1 VGDEKLRLRGVTY
14 GTFRPG
20 ADESP
25 WPSVSRVTDDLEM
38 MSAAGIN
45 ALRTYSPPPTWLLDA
60 AHDRGIRVLVG
71 LPWEQHIAFLERRAV
86 ARSIAARVSD
96 GVRLC
101 SGHPAVLGYAIGN
114 EIPASIVRWHGRLA
128 VENFIERLHDRLKRI
143 DANALVTYVNYPTTE
158 YLQLPFLDF
167 ACFNVYLETP
177 DDLAAYIRRLQ
188 HLAGDRPLVLG
199 ELGLD
204 SRRDGEAAQA
214 EALRWQLETAVAQG
228 CAGTFVFAWTDE
240 WHRSGQDIENW
251 DFGLVTRSR
260 NPKPALE
267 TVSQAYTAPVDRRE
281 QDWPRIS
288 VVICTYNGERW
299 LPGCFEALSRVD
311 YPDWEAIV
319 VSDGSVDRS
328 VELARDRP
336 GVRLIESTEN
346 RGLASARNLGLGA
359 ATGEIVAYLDDDA
372 RPDADWLRQLA
383 LAFQCS
389 SHAAIGGPN
398 LAPPDDGPVAQCVA
412 AAPGGP
418 VHVLVDDDLAE
429 HIPGCNMAI
438 RRDCL
443 EVIGGFDPR
452 YWIAG
457 DDVDLCW
464 RLQREGYTIG
474 FSPAAVVWHHRRAS
488 VRRYL
493 KQQYEYGKAEGLL
506 HEKWPE
512 RYNRLG
518 HLSWHGR
525 VYGRGS
531 DGPTVGRR
539 ARIHYGSWGSR
550 LFQSIYESDLPGGAF
565 RWLPALP
572 ESYLLLAALTVLGL
586 LGLEWPPLLVVLPFV
601 AVGLFAVVLSAMTST
616 AAATRSWRCRSR
628 AARWAMVGLTILL
641 HLLQPMARL
650 AGRLRGGV
658 SPWRRRCSSTY
669 SWPWPR
675 KTKIWS
681 EHWRPAEDWLAS
693 VESRLQSTCH
703 AVARGGDL
711 DRWDLQ
717 VRGGAL
723 GVVRL
728 LFAVEEHGQGRQVAR
743 FRWWPR
749 YSRGLVGALSTL
761 ITLGAAALLGGSMA
775 IGGALGAM
783 ALILVAFGVRDCAAA
798 AGSVVG
804 AVSEPLR
811 QPVSHPI
818 AEPMPEPVV
827 RPIVVSAPAPRGRE
841 GRLFWGDETPSAGQR
856 VES

>member
-1 VGDEKLRLRGVTY
+1 MGSEKLHVRGVTY

-20 ADESP
+20 EDESP
-25 WPSVSRVTDDLEM
+25 WPPRPKVADDLDM
-38 MSAAGIN
+38 MAAAGIN
-45 ALRTYSPPPTWLLDA
+45 ALRTYVPPPAWLLDA
-60 AHDRGIRVLVG
+60 AHDRGLRVLVG
-71 LPWEQHIAFLERRAV
+71 LPWEQHVAFLERRAIG
-86 ARSIAARVSD
+86 RSIAARVSD
-96 GVRLC
+96 NVRLC
-101 SGHPAVLGYAIGN
+101 AGHPAVLGYAVGN
-114 EIPASIVRWHGRLA
+114 EIPASIVRWHGRVA
-128 VENFIERLHDRLKRI
+128 VESFIERLYDRLKRI
-143 DANALVTYVNYPTTE
+143 EADALVTYVNYPTTE

-177 DDLAAYIRRLQ
+177 AAFSAYIRRLQ
-188 HLAGDRPLVLG
+188 HLVGDQPLVLA

-204 SRRDGEAAQA
+204 SRRHGEEAQA
-214 EALRWQLETAVAQG
+214 EALRWQIDTAVAQG

-240 WHRSGQDIENW
+240 WHRSGSDIEDW

-260 NPKPALE
+260 HPKPALDAVTQVY
-267 TVSQAYTAPVDRRE
+267 TVPADRRG
-281 QDWPRIS
+281 QGWPRMS
-288 VVICTYNGERW
+288 VVVCTYNGERW
-299 LPGCFEALSRVD
+299 LPGCLDALSRID
-311 YPDWEAIV
+311 YPNWEAIV
-319 VSDGSVDRS
+319 VSDGSVDGT
-328 VELARDRP
+328 VELARERR

-346 RGLASARNLGLGA
+346 RGLAAARNLGFGA

-383 LAFQCS
+383 LAFERS

-398 LAPPDDGPVAQCVA
+398 LAPPDDGTVAQCVA

-443 EVIGGFDPR
+443 EAIGGFDPR

-474 FSPAAVVWHHRRAS
+474 FSPAAVVWHHRRGS
-488 VRRYL
+488 VRSYL
-493 KQQYEYGKAEGLL
+493 KQQYEYGKAEGQL
-506 HEKWPE
+506 HKKWPE

-518 HLSWHGR
+518 HLTWHGR

-531 DGPTVGRR
+531 GGPTVGRR

-572 ESYLLLAALTVLGL
+572 ESYLLLGALTVLGL
-586 LGLEWPPLLVVLPFV
+586 LGLEWPPLLVVVPFL
-601 AVGLFAVVLSAMTST
+601 AVGLAAVLVSAVARTG
-616 AAATRSWRCRSR
+616 AATRTWRCRSR
-628 AARWAMVGLTILL
+628 AARWTMIALTILL
-641 HLLQPMARL
+641 HTLQPMARL

-658 SPWRRRCSSTY
+658 SPWGRRCSSAY
-669 SWPWPR
+669 SLPR
-675 KTKIWS
+675 RRHAQIWS

-693 VESRLQSTCH
+693 IESRLQSTCH
-703 AVARGGDL
+703 AVARGGDS

-723 GVVRL
+723 GVVRV
-728 LFAVEEHGQGRQVAR
+728 LFALEEHGQGQQLAR

-749 YSRGLVGALSTL
+749 YSRVL
-761 ITLGAAALLGGSMA
+761 
-775 IGGALGAM
+775 
-783 ALILVAFGVRDCAAA
+783 
-798 AGSVVG
+798 VG
-804 AVSEPLR
+804 AVS
-811 QPVSHPI
+811 
-818 AEPMPEPVV
+818 AMVV
-827 RPIVVSAPAPRGRE
+827 
-841 GRLFWGDETPSAGQR
+841 L
-856 VES
+856 